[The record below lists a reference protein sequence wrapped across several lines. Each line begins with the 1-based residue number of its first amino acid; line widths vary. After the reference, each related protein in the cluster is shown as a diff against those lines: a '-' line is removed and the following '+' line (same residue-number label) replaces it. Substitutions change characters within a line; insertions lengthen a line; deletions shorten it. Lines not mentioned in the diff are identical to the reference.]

1 MLLFLSLIETE
12 EERSFCEA
20 LYYRYRSAMFG
31 LAMSYLRKEHDAEDV
46 VQTVFCEVA
55 AKYINKLE
63 AYEEDARERFLL
75 LVTKYRDLNYKK
87 QRSRFISLD
96 TALTDTGFVIGD
108 IGDSDFVDAI
118 CKKAE
123 YEELLKTI
131 ERLDPEDRA
140 VIWMRFKLDLSSSE
154 IADILAEKQAAI
166 IKRLQR
172 AKKKLA
178 SMLAWEGGA
187 V

>member
-12 EERSFCEA
+12 KERDFCEA
-20 LYYRYRSAMFG
+20 LYYRYRSAMLG
-31 LAMSYLRKEHDAEDV
+31 LAMSYLKKEYDAEDI

-55 AKYINKLE
+55 AKYLNRLE

-75 LVTKYRDLNYKK
+75 LVTKYRALNYKK

-96 TALTDTGFVIGD
+96 SSLSGTGFVTND
-108 IGDSDFVDAI
+108 IGDSDFVDDI
-118 CKKAE
+118 CRKAE
-123 YEELLKTI
+123 YEELIKAI
-131 ERLDPEDRA
+131 DRLDPEDRA
-140 VIWMRFKLDLSSSE
+140 VIWMRFRLDLSSAE
-154 IADILAEKQAAI
+154 IADILAEKQTTI

>member
-12 EERSFCEA
+12 EDRDFCEA

-31 LAMSYLRKEHDAEDV
+31 LAMSYLKKEYDAEDI

-75 LVTKYRDLNYKK
+75 LVTKYRALNYKK
-87 QRSRFISLD
+87 QRSKFVSLD
-96 TALTDTGFVIGD
+96 SSFADGGFAAND
-108 IGDSDFVDAI
+108 IGDGDFVDAV
-118 CKKAE
+118 CRKAE
-123 YEELLKTI
+123 YEELLKAI
-131 ERLDPEDRA
+131 ECLDPEDRA
-140 VIWMRFKLDLSSSE
+140 VIMMRFKLDLSSAE
-154 IADILAEKQAAI
+154 IADMLAEKQTTI

-172 AKKKLA
+172 AKRKLA
-178 SMLAWEGGA
+178 SMMALEGGA